1 MQQFISE
8 ELARLRRC
16 ELLREAREQRLAA
29 EVGRAYRDH
38 SSRRRRFG
46 SSRG

>member
-1 MQQFISE
+1 MQFISE

-29 EVGRAYRDH
+29 EAGRTSRDR
-38 SSRRRRFG
+38 SSGRRRFG